1 MIHLNDLQVIS
12 QRNIY
17 KDGDRADGYQPGKVK
32 HLWASD

>member
-12 QRNIY
+12 QRTIY
-17 KDGDRADGYQPGKVK
+17 KDGDGPDGYQPGKVK